1 MGKDNLY
8 ILHENKFGYIAKCF
22 CCNQIQV
29 SLGNTV
35 FNFSKK
41 EYEEFDSYLNEIRAT
56 HIKSLSKNQK
66 YIIRTNKEG
75 VAITVTN
82 NELLAIVEL
91 LNFANILL
99 EVSDL
104 MTIN

>member
-56 HIKSLSKNQK
+56 HIKSLRKIKNTLLELTK
-66 YIIRTNKEG
+66 K
-75 VAITVTN
+75 
-82 NELLAIVEL
+82 ELL
-91 LNFANILL
+91 
-99 EVSDL
+99 
-104 MTIN
+104 